1 MSAVEETVSA
11 VEETT
16 DSLPFSKEEIQVIH
30 EATLQDLL
38 RFRNFAAMA
47 LLAERNE
54 LLRERVSLGGTPF
67 DYSEVEFLSEYAPA
81 KMQPYKIMG
90 HGFIRQ
96 YWAKRPSWAR
106 YPPDTSETDGFSPET
121 SVLERHS
128 DEDPIDADTT
138 LTEITPSVQTG
149 EPKEEAKN

>member
-1 MSAVEETVSA
+1 MSAVKETVSA

-67 DYSEVEFLSEYAPA
+67 DYSEVKFLSKYAPA

-106 YPPDTSETDGFSPET
+106 YPPDRHQFSRGT
-121 SVLERHS
+121 QT
-128 DEDPIDADTT
+128 EDPIDADTT

>member
-1 MSAVEETVSA
+1 MSAVEETMSA

-38 RFRNFAAMA
+38 RFRNFATMA
-47 LLAERNE
+47 LLAKRNE

-106 YPPDTSETDGFSPET
+106 YPPDRRQFSRGT
-121 SVLERHS
+121 QTK
-128 DEDPIDADTT
+128 DPIDADTT

>member
-1 MSAVEETVSA
+1 MSAVEETMSAVEETMSA

-16 DSLPFSKEEIQVIH
+16 YNQPFSKEDLQIIH

-38 RFRNFAAMA
+38 RFRNFAAIA

-54 LLRERVSLGGTPF
+54 LLQERVSLGGTPF
-67 DYSEVEFLSEYAPA
+67 DYSEVEFLSKSAPA

-90 HGFIRQ
+90 DGWVRQ
-96 YWAKRPSWAR
+96 YWAKQPSWAR
-106 YPPDTSETDGFSPET
+106 YPPDRRQFSRGT
-121 SVLERHS
+121 QT
-128 DEDPIDADTT
+128 EDPIDADTT

-149 EPKEEAKN
+149 EPMEEVKKN